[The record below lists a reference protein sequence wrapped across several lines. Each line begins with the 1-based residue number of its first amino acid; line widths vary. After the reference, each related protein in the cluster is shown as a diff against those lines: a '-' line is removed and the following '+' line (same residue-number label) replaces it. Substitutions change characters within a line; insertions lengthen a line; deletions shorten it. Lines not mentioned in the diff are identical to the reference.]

1 MQQTLGSLNVSDQ
14 HIILG
19 SESCHC
25 PYTGYAGGE
34 IETYWAR
41 AERYGH
47 TILADLMAGS
57 NGWVEWNLVLDSI
70 GGPNHLSNL
79 CDTTVLAV
87 PHRAIN
93 GSGIPMLFP
102 FEHTNASAR
111 FGANHGDGR
120 TREELN
126 AAGFPAKHLDDGL
139 AVQPIYYY
147 MGHISRYVRPGSRA
161 VNGIVDTAKNGFR
174 AFRSPGQVVAG
185 GGMNDLARVGI
196 EVTAWPCEGST
207 RQQFFMND
215 AKQLSVVGHDWLGS
229 PTTSFVASVVDPSFK
244 GLVLTASKKEA
255 ATFEIVSAEVDG
267 MVLFQQINTPSAR
280 TDVCLVLRRLKN
292 EGGAYGPKG
301 GSQVAL
307 GPCTSS
313 AAQWSYSEES
323 GELISKELDE
333 GEVCMTTGWPFL
345 QMGAF
350 TTPNGESDKTV
361 VLLNEARESANYI
374 LYDGDD
380 ILLSGSIPPRSI
392 QTVLV
397 DLV

>member
-1 MQQTLGSLNVSDQ
+1 MN
-14 HIILG
+14 
-19 SESCHC
+19 
-25 PYTGYAGGE
+25 
-34 IETYWAR
+34 
-41 AERYGH
+41 
-47 TILADLMAGS
+47 
-57 NGWVEWNLVLDSI
+57 
-70 GGPNHLSNL
+70 NL

-93 GSGIPMLFP
+93 GSGLPKLFH

-111 FGANHGDGR
+111 FGTNNGDSR

-126 AAGFPAKHLDDGL
+126 ALGFPAKHLDDGL
-139 AVQPIYYY
+139 AVQPMYYY

-161 VNGIVDTAKNGFR
+161 VQGIVDTAKDGFR
-174 AFRSPGQVVAG
+174 AFRSPGQVVSG

-215 AKQLSVVGHDWLGS
+215 DKQLSVSGHDWLGH
-229 PTTSFVASVVDPSFK
+229 PTTSCVASAVDTSFK
-244 GLVLTASKKEA
+244 GLTLTDCQAGA
-255 ATFEIVSAEVDG
+255 ATFDVVPLGEEDG
-267 MVLFQQINTPSAR
+267 LVTFRQIRRPEAR
-280 TDVCLVLRRLKN
+280 TDVCLVLRRLVN
-292 EGGAYGPKG
+292 GGGAHGPKG
-301 GSQVAL
+301 GSQVTL
-307 GPCTSS
+307 GPCNCTS
-313 AAQWSYSEES
+313 AQWSFSEET
-323 GELISKELDE
+323 GEIISKELDE

-361 VLLNEARESANYI
+361 VVLNEARDSANYV

-392 QTVLV
+392 QTILV
-397 DLV
+397 DLA

>member
-1 MQQTLGSLNVSDQ
+1 MALTSD
-14 HIILG
+14 IFFSDCLW
-19 SESCHC
+19 
-25 PYTGYAGGE
+25 T
-34 IETYWAR
+34 TR
-41 AERYGH
+41 
-47 TILADLMAGS
+47 
-57 NGWVEWNLVLDSI
+57 LDSI
-70 GGPNHLSNL
+70 GGPNHLNNL

-93 GSGIPMLFP
+93 ASDLPPLFP
-102 FEHTNASAR
+102 FEQTNASAR
-111 FGANHGDGR
+111 FGPNNGDAR

-126 AAGFPAKHLDDGL
+126 ALGFPAKHLDDGL
-139 AVQPIYYY
+139 AVQPMYYY

-215 AKQLSVVGHDWLGS
+215 DKQLSVLGHDWLGH
-229 PTTSFVASVVDPSFK
+229 PTTSCLAAAADRSFK
-244 GLVLTASKKEA
+244 GLTLTDCNERA
-255 ATFEIVSAEVDG
+255 ATFDVAPAEEEG
-267 MVLFQQINTPSAR
+267 MVKFRQINAPNAR
-280 TDVCLVLRRLKN
+280 TDICLVLKRLKN

-301 GSQVAL
+301 GSQVAF
-307 GPCTSS
+307 GSCDSTS
-313 AAQWSYSEES
+313 AEWSFSKETSEV
-323 GELISKELDE
+323 ISKELDE
-333 GEVCMTTGWPFL
+333 GQVCMTTGWPFL

-350 TTPNGESDKTV
+350 ATPNGESDKTV
-361 VLLNEARESANYI
+361 VLLNEARDSANYV

-397 DLV
+397 DLA